1 MPFFVVPML
10 LIGSVCTPIPAFVDD
25 GGGGNVGTIGVD
37 FDRLCP
43 KRSRSEDREPEVDP
57 DRR

>member
-25 GGGGNVGTIGVD
+25 CDGDDVGAIGVD

-43 KRSRSEDREPEVDP
+43 KVSESD
-57 DRR
+57 